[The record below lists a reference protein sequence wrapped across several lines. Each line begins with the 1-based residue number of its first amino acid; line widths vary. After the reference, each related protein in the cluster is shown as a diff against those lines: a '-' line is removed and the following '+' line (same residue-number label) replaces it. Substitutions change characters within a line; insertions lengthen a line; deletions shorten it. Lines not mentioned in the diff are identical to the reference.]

1 MVWSPGTRLVIL
13 RGPSGSGKTTIAR
26 ALRAELGRGTAL
38 IEQDHVRRVL
48 LWEWD
53 SPDALNIDL
62 IDTIARRTLAAERS
76 TIIEGILTDDHYG
89 RMLRALIDDH
99 PGATVCAYLDIPF
112 DETVRRHATRAQST
126 QFTAD
131 DMATWWASSGPLGV
145 DGEMVIDHRHT
156 AADVV
161 QLLRRSLRAS

>member
-1 MVWSPGTRLVIL
+1 MIL

-26 ALRAELGRGTAL
+26 ALRAELGRGAAL
-38 IEQDHVRRVL
+38 VEQDHVRRVL

-53 SPDALNIDL
+53 TPGALNIEL
-62 IDTIARRTLAAERS
+62 IDTIARRTLAAGRA
-76 TIIEGILTDDHYG
+76 TIIEGILADAHYG
-89 RMLRALIDDH
+89 EMLRALVDDH
-99 PGATVCAYLDIPF
+99 SGITVCAYLDVPF
-112 DETVRRHATRAQST
+112 DETVRRHATRTQST

-145 DGEMVIDHRHT
+145 DGELVIDRRHT

-161 QLLRRSLRAS
+161 RLLSRSLGASSTP

>member
-1 MVWSPGTRLVIL
+1 MGTPSTRLVIL

-38 IEQDHVRRVL
+38 VEQDHVRRVL

-53 SPDALNIDL
+53 VPGALNIEL
-62 IDTIARRTLAAERS
+62 IDTIARRTLAAGHD
-76 TIIEGILTDDHYG
+76 TIVEGILTDAHYG
-89 RMLRALIDDH
+89 IMLRALVDDH
-99 PGATVCAYLDIPF
+99 PGTTVCAYLDIPF
-112 DETVRRHATRAQST
+112 DETVRRHATRSQAS

-145 DGEMVIDHRHT
+145 DGELVIDHQHT
-156 AADVV
+156 AVGVV
-161 QLLRRSLRAS
+161 ELLSRTLGAS